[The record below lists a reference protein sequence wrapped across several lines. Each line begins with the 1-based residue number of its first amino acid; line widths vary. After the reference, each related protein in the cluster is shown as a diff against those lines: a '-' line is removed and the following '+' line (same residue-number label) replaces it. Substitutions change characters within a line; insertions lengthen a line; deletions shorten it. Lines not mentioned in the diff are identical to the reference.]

1 MTWVIFLIALLA
13 GASNPLQSGTNAQL
27 NKQLGSPVWAGIIVY
42 LSGLLFLLLI
52 QLFVRQA
59 LPGADKAFSV
69 SPWAWFGGMISIAA
83 TMAGLTLAQK
93 LGSGLF
99 TALSLTAATISSVL
113 IDQFGW
119 IGFKQ
124 HAASPARLAG
134 CALLIAGVWLVARF

>member
-1 MTWVIFLIALLA
+1 MTWVIFLIALAA

-27 NKQLGSPVWAGIIVY
+27 NKQLGSPLWAGLTVY

-52 QLFVRQA
+52 QIFVRQP
-59 LPGADKAFSV
+59 LPGADKALSV
-69 SPWAWFGGMISIAA
+69 SPWAWFGGIISIAA

-99 TALSLTAATISSVL
+99 TGVSLTAATICSVL

-124 HAASPARLAG
+124 HTASPARLAG
-134 CALLIAGVWLVARF
+134 CVLLIAGIWLVARF

>member
-1 MTWVIFLIALLA
+1 MTWVVFLIAIGA

-27 NKQLGSPVWAGIIVY
+27 NKQLGSPMWAGVIVY
-42 LSGLLFLLLI
+42 LSGLLFLLFI
-52 QLFVRQA
+52 QMFVRQA
-59 LPGADKAFSV
+59 LPGTEKALSV
-69 SPWAWFGGMISIAA
+69 SPWAWFGGIISIAA

-99 TALSLTAATISSVL
+99 TGLSLTAATISSVL

-124 HAASPARLAG
+124 HTASPGRLAG
-134 CALLIAGVWLVARF
+134 CALLIAGIWLVARF